1 MKCPICGEQSKV
13 MESRD
18 SGKTIIRRRKCKA
31 CSQIFYTEE
40 VAIDYY
46 DGCQKISKIAR
57 ERYKDVDEELV
68 YR

>member
-18 SGKTIIRRRKCKA
+18 GGKTVIRRRKCKA

-40 VAIDYY
+40 KRIDYY

-57 ERYKDVDEELV
+57 ERYKDVDEGLV